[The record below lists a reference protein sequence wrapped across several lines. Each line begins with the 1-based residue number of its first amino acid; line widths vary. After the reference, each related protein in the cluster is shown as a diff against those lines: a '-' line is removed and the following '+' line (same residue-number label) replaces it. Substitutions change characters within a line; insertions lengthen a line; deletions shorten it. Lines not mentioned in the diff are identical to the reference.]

1 MLKSLRRSVKK
12 SFHLYKIE
20 FLDYLKDVKKS
31 SELTLKTYD
40 IALTQML
47 DHIDIEI
54 DKERFILPLMPFRQ
68 HISKQ
73 NRKTIAKK
81 LSAIRSF
88 TNYLQ
93 DIKKLEIVLRDDESI
108 KTKTSLPKPIEH
120 HHIMQA
126 LKQANSEEKLII
138 VMLYSL
144 GLRISELAGLELVNI
159 KQQWLRVTGKGQKM
173 RDVPL
178 SATLK
183 KDMEHY
189 CTQNHPKKFFFE
201 KKGVKLSEDSLRY
214 KLNKT
219 FKRIGLKVTPHQLR
233 HSFATALLNEGARI
247 EDVSELLG
255 HESIATTQIYTQLA
269 TDLKMKSYKSAHPL
283 GQQRKR

>member
-1 MLKSLRRSVKK
+1 MLKSLRRFVKK
-12 SFHLYKIE
+12 SFLLYKRD
-20 FLDYLKDVKKS
+20 FLDYLKDIKKS
-31 SELTLKTYD
+31 SELTLRTYD

-47 DHIDIEI
+47 AHIDIEV
-54 DKERFILPLMPFRQ
+54 DNEKLILPLMPFRQ

-88 TNYLQ
+88 SDYLKN
-93 DIKKLEIVLRDDESI
+93 IKKIEIILRDDESI
-108 KTKTSLPKPIEH
+108 KTKRSLPKPIEH

-126 LKQANSEEKLII
+126 LEQASAEEKLII
-138 VMLYSL
+138 VMLYTL
-144 GLRISELAGLELVNI
+144 GLRISELAGLELKNI
-159 KQQWLRVTGKGQKM
+159 KKQWLRVTGKGQKM

-178 SATLK
+178 SAALK
-183 KDMEHY
+183 KEMEHY

-233 HSFATALLNEGARI
+233 HSFATALLNGGARI

-255 HESIATTQIYTQLA
+255 HESIATTQVYTKLA

-283 GQQRKR
+283 GQ

>member
-1 MLKSLRRSVKK
+1 MKK
-12 SFHLYKIE
+12 LFNLYKIA
-20 FLDYLKDVKKS
+20 FLAYLKDVKKS

-40 IALTQML
+40 IALSQML
-47 DHIDIEI
+47 AYVEI
-54 DKERFILPLMPFRQ
+54 SQEDDTYVIALMPFRQ
-68 HISKQ
+68 EIAHQ
-73 NRKTIAKK
+73 NRKTISKK

-88 TNYLQ
+88 VTYLLE
-93 DIKKLEIVLRDDESI
+93 IKKIKIKLRDDDSI
-108 KTKTSLPKPIEH
+108 KTQTSLPKPVEH
-120 HHIMQA
+120 HHILQA
-126 LKQANSEEKLII
+126 ISEGDSDEKLLV

-144 GLRISELAGLELVNI
+144 GLRISELANLELVNI
-159 KQQWLRVTGKGQKM
+159 KKQWIRVTGKGEKM
-173 RDVPL
+173 RDIPL
-178 SATLK
+178 SLGLGK
-183 KDMEHY
+183 EMEHY
-189 CTQNHPKKFFFE
+189 CTQYNPKKFFFE

-269 TDLKMKSYKSAHPL
+269 SDLKMKSYKKAHPL
-283 GQQRKR
+283 G